1 MIFMRV
7 VLLGPPGA
15 GKGTHAGIVTE
26 TCKIPHIS
34 TGDMFRAAIKNGTP
48 VGLEAKSYMDKGEL
62 VPDSVVCKMVEE
74 RISESDCSNG
84 FLLDGF
90 PRTMAQAKALDAALA
105 AKGQKIDLVIN
116 LMCSDEVVLGRLT
129 TRRVC
134 RKCGA
139 IYNVKSK
146 PPKVE
151 GVCDI
156 DGGEVYQ
163 RSDDTAETITNRL
176 SVYKSQTAELIDY
189 YRGNGVLKDVK
200 ADVDKNETAEA
211 IRSLL

>member
-1 MIFMRV
+1 MRV

-74 RISESDCSNG
+74 RISESDCVNG

-139 IYNVKSK
+139 IYNVKSQ

-151 GVCDI
+151 SVCDI

-176 SVYKSQTAELIDY
+176 SVYKAQTAELIDY

>member
-34 TGDMFRAAIKNGTP
+34 TGDMFRSAIKNGTP

-74 RISESDCSNG
+74 RISEADCVNG

-90 PRTMAQAKALDAALA
+90 PRTMAQAKALDAVLA

-116 LMCSDEVVLGRLT
+116 LQCSDEVVLGRLT

-134 RKCGA
+134 RTCGA
-139 IYNVKSK
+139 IYNVNSK

-151 GVCDI
+151 GVCDV

-163 RSDDTAETITNRL
+163 RSDDTVETITNRL
-176 SVYKSQTAELIDY
+176 SVYKAQTAELIDY

>member
-1 MIFMRV
+1 MRV

-15 GKGTHAGIVTE
+15 GKGTHAGVVTE

-34 TGDMFRAAIKNGTP
+34 TGDMFRSAIKNGTP

-74 RISESDCSNG
+74 RISEADCSNG

-116 LMCSDEVVLGRLT
+116 LQCSDEVVLGRLT

-134 RKCGA
+134 RTCGA
-139 IYNVKSK
+139 IYNVNSK

-151 GVCDI
+151 GVCDV

-163 RSDDTAETITNRL
+163 RSDDTVETITNRL
-176 SVYKSQTAELIDY
+176 SVYKAQTAELIDY
-189 YRGNGVLKDVK
+189 YRGNGVLRDVK

>member
-1 MIFMRV
+1 MRV

-34 TGDMFRAAIKNGTP
+34 TGDMFRSAIKNGTP

-74 RISESDCSNG
+74 RISEADCVNG

-116 LMCSDEVVLGRLT
+116 LQCSDEVVLGRLT

-134 RKCGA
+134 RTCGA
-139 IYNVKSK
+139 IYNVNSK

-151 GVCDI
+151 GVCDV

-163 RSDDTAETITNRL
+163 RSDDTVETITNRL
-176 SVYKSQTAELIDY
+176 SVYKAQTAELIDY

>member
-1 MIFMRV
+1 MRV

-15 GKGTHAGIVTE
+15 GKGTHAGLVAE

-48 VGLEAKSYMDKGEL
+48 VGLEAKTYMDRGEL
-62 VPDSVVCKMVEE
+62 VPDSVVCKMVGE
-74 RISESDCSNG
+74 RIAQPDCGNG

-90 PRTMAQAKALDAALA
+90 PRTMDQARTLDAMLA
-105 AKGQKIDLVIN
+105 EKGQKIDLVIN
-116 LMCSDEVVLGRLT
+116 LQCSDEVVLSRLT

-134 RKCGA
+134 RTCGH
-139 IYNVKSK
+139 IYNVVSK

-163 RSDDTAETITNRL
+163 RSDDTVETITNRL
-176 SVYKSQTAELIDY
+176 SVYKAQTAELIDY
-189 YRGNGVLKDVK
+189 YKGNGVLRDVK
-200 ADVDKNETAEA
+200 ADCDKNETAKA
-211 IRSLL
+211 IAALL

>member
-1 MIFMRV
+1 MRV

-74 RISESDCSNG
+74 RISEADCSKG

-116 LMCSDEVVLGRLT
+116 LQCSDEVVLGRLT

-134 RKCGA
+134 RTCGA
-139 IYNVKSK
+139 IYNVNSK

-151 GVCDI
+151 GVCDV

-163 RSDDTAETITNRL
+163 RSDDTVETITNRL
-176 SVYKSQTAELIDY
+176 SVYKAQTAELIDY
-189 YRGNGVLKDVK
+189 YRGNGVLRDVK

>member
-1 MIFMRV
+1 MRV

-15 GKGTHAGIVTE
+15 GKGTHAGVVTE

-34 TGDMFRAAIKNGTP
+34 TGDMFRSAIKNGTP

-74 RISESDCSNG
+74 RIAEADCSNG

-116 LMCSDEVVLGRLT
+116 LQCSDEVVLGRLT
-129 TRRVC
+129 THRVC
-134 RKCGA
+134 RTCGA
-139 IYNVKSK
+139 IYNVISK

-151 GVCDI
+151 GVCDV

-176 SVYKSQTAELIDY
+176 SVYKAQTAELIDY
-189 YRGNGVLKDVK
+189 YRGNGVLRDVK
-200 ADVDKNETAEA
+200 ADVNKDETASA

>member
-1 MIFMRV
+1 MRV

-74 RISESDCSNG
+74 RISEADCANG

-116 LMCSDEVVLGRLT
+116 LQCSDEVVLGRLT

-134 RKCGA
+134 RTCGA
-139 IYNVKSK
+139 IYNVNSK

-151 GVCDI
+151 GVCDV

-163 RSDDTAETITNRL
+163 RSDDTVETITNRL
-176 SVYKSQTAELIDY
+176 SVYKAQTAELIDY
-189 YRGNGVLKDVK
+189 YKGNGVLRDVK
-200 ADVDKNETAEA
+200 ADVNKDETASA

>member
-34 TGDMFRAAIKNGTP
+34 TGDMFRSAIKNGTP

-74 RISESDCSNG
+74 RISEADCVNG

-116 LMCSDEVVLGRLT
+116 LQCSDEVVLGRLT

-134 RKCGA
+134 RTCGA
-139 IYNVKSK
+139 IYNVNSK

-151 GVCDI
+151 GVCDV

-163 RSDDTAETITNRL
+163 RSDDTVETITNRL
-176 SVYKSQTAELIDY
+176 SVYKAQTAELIDY

>member
-15 GKGTHAGIVTE
+15 GKGTHAGVVTE

-74 RISESDCSNG
+74 RISEADCSNG

-116 LMCSDEVVLGRLT
+116 LQCSDEVVLGRLT

-134 RKCGA
+134 RTCGA
-139 IYNVKSK
+139 IYNVNSK

-151 GVCDI
+151 GVCDV

-163 RSDDTAETITNRL
+163 RSDDTVETITNRL
-176 SVYKSQTAELIDY
+176 SVYKAQTAELIDY
-189 YRGNGVLKDVK
+189 YRGNGVLRDVK

>member
-1 MIFMRV
+1 MRV

-15 GKGTHAGIVTE
+15 GKGTHAGVVTE

-74 RISESDCSNG
+74 RISEADCVNG

-105 AKGQKIDLVIN
+105 VKGQKIDLVIN
-116 LMCSDEVVLGRLT
+116 LQCSDEVVLGRLT

-134 RKCGA
+134 RTCGA
-139 IYNVKSK
+139 IYNVNSK

-151 GVCDI
+151 GVCDV

-163 RSDDTAETITNRL
+163 RSDDTVETITNRL
-176 SVYKSQTAELIDY
+176 SVYKAQTAELIDY

>member
-1 MIFMRV
+1 MRV

-74 RISESDCSNG
+74 RIAEADCSNG

-116 LMCSDEVVLGRLT
+116 LQCSDEVVLGRLT

-134 RKCGA
+134 RTCGA
-139 IYNVKSK
+139 IYNVISK

-151 GVCDI
+151 GVCDV

-176 SVYKSQTAELIDY
+176 SVYKAQTAELIDY
-189 YRGNGVLKDVK
+189 YRGNGVLRDVK
-200 ADVDKNETAEA
+200 ADVNKDETASA

>member
-1 MIFMRV
+1 MRV

-15 GKGTHAGIVTE
+15 GKGTHAGVVTE

-34 TGDMFRAAIKNGTP
+34 TGDMFRSAIKNGTP

-74 RISESDCSNG
+74 RISEADCSNG

-116 LMCSDEVVLGRLT
+116 LQCSDEVVLGRLT

-134 RKCGA
+134 RTCGA
-139 IYNVKSK
+139 IYNVNSK

-151 GVCDI
+151 GVCDV

-163 RSDDTAETITNRL
+163 RSDDTVETITNRL
-176 SVYKSQTAELIDY
+176 SVYKAQTAELIDY

>member
-1 MIFMRV
+1 MRV

-34 TGDMFRAAIKNGTP
+34 TGDMFRSAIKNGTP

-74 RISESDCSNG
+74 RISEADCSNG

-116 LMCSDEVVLGRLT
+116 LQCSDEVVLGRLT

-134 RKCGA
+134 RTCGA
-139 IYNVKSK
+139 IYNVNSK

-151 GVCDI
+151 GVCDV

-163 RSDDTAETITNRL
+163 RSDDTVETITNRL
-176 SVYKSQTAELIDY
+176 SVYKAQTAELIDY

>member
-1 MIFMRV
+1 
-7 VLLGPPGA
+7 
-15 GKGTHAGIVTE
+15 
-26 TCKIPHIS
+26 
-34 TGDMFRAAIKNGTP
+34 
-48 VGLEAKSYMDKGEL
+48 MDKGEL

-74 RISESDCSNG
+74 RISEADCSNG

-116 LMCSDEVVLGRLT
+116 LQCSDEVVLGRLT

-134 RKCGA
+134 RTCGA
-139 IYNVKSK
+139 IYNVNSK

-163 RSDDTAETITNRL
+163 RSDDTVETITNRL
-176 SVYKSQTAELIDY
+176 SVYKAQTAELIDY
-189 YRGNGVLKDVK
+189 YRGNGVLRDVK

>member
-1 MIFMRV
+1 MRV

-15 GKGTHAGIVTE
+15 GKGTHAGVVTE

-48 VGLEAKSYMDKGEL
+48 VGLKAKSYMDKGEL
-62 VPDSVVCKMVEE
+62 VPDEVVVEMVKE
-74 RISESDCSNG
+74 RIAEDDCQNG

-90 PRTMAQAKALDAALA
+90 PRTLAQARALDEALA
-105 AKGQKIDLVIN
+105 TKGQKIDLVIN
-116 LMCSDEVVLGRLT
+116 LECGDEVVLSRLT

-134 RKCGA
+134 RTCGQ
-139 IYNVKSK
+139 IYNVLSK

-151 GVCDI
+151 GVCDV

-163 RSDDTAETITNRL
+163 RSDDTVETISNRL
-176 SVYKSQTAELIDY
+176 AVYKSQTAELIDY
-189 YRGNGVLKDVK
+189 YRANGVLKGVK
-200 ADVDKNETAEA
+200 ADVGKEETAAA
-211 IRSLL
+211 IKALL

>member
-1 MIFMRV
+1 MRV

-15 GKGTHAGIVTE
+15 GKGTHAGVVTE

-74 RISESDCSNG
+74 RISEADCSNG

-116 LMCSDEVVLGRLT
+116 LQCSDEVVLGRLT

-134 RKCGA
+134 RTCGA
-139 IYNVKSK
+139 IYNVNSK

-151 GVCDI
+151 GVCDV

-163 RSDDTAETITNRL
+163 RSDDTVETITNRL
-176 SVYKSQTAELIDY
+176 SVYKAQTAELIDY

>member
-1 MIFMRV
+1 
-7 VLLGPPGA
+7 
-15 GKGTHAGIVTE
+15 
-26 TCKIPHIS
+26 
-34 TGDMFRAAIKNGTP
+34 
-48 VGLEAKSYMDKGEL
+48 
-62 VPDSVVCKMVEE
+62 MVEE
-74 RISESDCSNG
+74 RIAEADCSNG

-116 LMCSDEVVLGRLT
+116 LQCSDEVVLGRLT

-134 RKCGA
+134 RTCGA
-139 IYNVKSK
+139 IYNVISK

-151 GVCDI
+151 GVCDV

-176 SVYKSQTAELIDY
+176 SVYKAQTAELIDY
-189 YRGNGVLKDVK
+189 YRGNGVLRDVK
-200 ADVDKNETAEA
+200 ADVNKDETASA

>member
-1 MIFMRV
+1 MRV

-15 GKGTHAGIVTE
+15 GKGTHAGVVTE

-74 RISESDCSNG
+74 RISEADCSNG

-116 LMCSDEVVLGRLT
+116 LQCSDEVVLGRLT

-134 RKCGA
+134 RTCGA
-139 IYNVKSK
+139 IYNVNSK

-151 GVCDI
+151 GVCDV

-163 RSDDTAETITNRL
+163 RSDDTVETITNRL
-176 SVYKSQTAELIDY
+176 SVYKAQTAELIDY
-189 YRGNGVLKDVK
+189 YRGNGVLRDVK

>member
-1 MIFMRV
+1 MRV

-34 TGDMFRAAIKNGTP
+34 TGDMFRSAIKNGTP

-74 RISESDCSNG
+74 RISEADCVNG

-116 LMCSDEVVLGRLT
+116 LQCSDEVVLGRLT

-134 RKCGA
+134 RTCGA
-139 IYNVKSK
+139 IYNVNSK

-151 GVCDI
+151 GVCDV

-163 RSDDTAETITNRL
+163 RSDDTVETITNRL
-176 SVYKSQTAELIDY
+176 SVYKAQTAELIDY
-189 YRGNGVLKDVK
+189 YRGNGVLRDVK

-211 IRSLL
+211 IRSFL

>member
-1 MIFMRV
+1 MRV

-15 GKGTHAGIVTE
+15 GKGTHAGVVTE
-26 TCKIPHIS
+26 NCKIPHIS

-74 RISESDCSNG
+74 RIAEADCSNG

-116 LMCSDEVVLGRLT
+116 LQCSDEVVLGRLT

-134 RKCGA
+134 RTCGA
-139 IYNVKSK
+139 IYNVNTK

-151 GVCDI
+151 GVCDV

-163 RSDDTAETITNRL
+163 RSDDTVETITNRL
-176 SVYKSQTAELIDY
+176 SVYKAQTAELIDY
-189 YRGNGVLKDVK
+189 YRGNGVLRDVK
-200 ADVDKNETAEA
+200 ADVNKDETASA

>member
-15 GKGTHAGIVTE
+15 GKGTHAGVVTE
-26 TCKIPHIS
+26 ACKIPHIS

-74 RISESDCSNG
+74 RISEADCSNG

-176 SVYKSQTAELIDY
+176 SVYKAQTAELIDY

-200 ADVDKNETAEA
+200 ADVDKSETAQA

>member
-74 RISESDCSNG
+74 RISEADCSNG

-116 LMCSDEVVLGRLT
+116 LQCSDEVVLGRLT

-134 RKCGA
+134 RTCGA
-139 IYNVKSK
+139 IYNVNSK

-151 GVCDI
+151 GVCDV

-163 RSDDTAETITNRL
+163 RSDDTVETITNRL
-176 SVYKSQTAELIDY
+176 SVYKAQTAELIDY
-189 YRGNGVLKDVK
+189 YRGNGVLRDVK

>member
-1 MIFMRV
+1 MRV

-15 GKGTHAGIVTE
+15 GKGTHAGVVTE
-26 TCKIPHIS
+26 ACKIPHIS
-34 TGDMFRAAIKNGTP
+34 TGDMFRATIKNGTP

-74 RISESDCSNG
+74 RISEADCSNG

-176 SVYKSQTAELIDY
+176 SVYKAQTAELIDY

-200 ADVDKNETAEA
+200 ADVDKSETAQA

>member
-1 MIFMRV
+1 MRV

-34 TGDMFRAAIKNGTP
+34 TGDMFRSAIKNGTP
-48 VGLEAKSYMDKGEL
+48 VGLEAQSYMDKGEL

-74 RISESDCSNG
+74 RISEADCVNG

-116 LMCSDEVVLGRLT
+116 LQCSDEVVLGRLT

-134 RKCGA
+134 RTCGA
-139 IYNVKSK
+139 IYNVNSK

-151 GVCDI
+151 GVCDV

-163 RSDDTAETITNRL
+163 RSDDTVETITNRL
-176 SVYKSQTAELIDY
+176 SVYKAQTAELIDY

>member
-1 MIFMRV
+1 MRV

-74 RISESDCSNG
+74 RISEADCSNG

-116 LMCSDEVVLGRLT
+116 LQCSDEVVLGRLT

-134 RKCGA
+134 RTCGA
-139 IYNVKSK
+139 IYNVNSK

-151 GVCDI
+151 GVCDV

-176 SVYKSQTAELIDY
+176 SVYKAQTAELIDY
-189 YRGNGVLKDVK
+189 YRGNGVLRDVK
-200 ADVDKNETAEA
+200 ADVDKNETAKA

>member
-1 MIFMRV
+1 MRV

-74 RISESDCSNG
+74 RISEADCSNG

-116 LMCSDEVVLGRLT
+116 LQCSDEVVLGRLT

-134 RKCGA
+134 RTCGA
-139 IYNVKSK
+139 IYNVNSK

-151 GVCDI
+151 GVCDV

-163 RSDDTAETITNRL
+163 RSDDTVETITNRL
-176 SVYKSQTAELIDY
+176 SVYKAQTAELIDY
-189 YRGNGVLKDVK
+189 YRGNGVLRDVK

>member
-1 MIFMRV
+1 MRV

-26 TCKIPHIS
+26 TCKSPHIS

-74 RISESDCSNG
+74 RISEADCANG

-116 LMCSDEVVLGRLT
+116 LQCSDEVVLGRLT

-134 RKCGA
+134 RTCGA
-139 IYNVKSK
+139 IYNVNSK

-151 GVCDI
+151 GVCDV

-163 RSDDTAETITNRL
+163 RSDDTVETITNRL
-176 SVYKSQTAELIDY
+176 SVYKAQTAELIDY
-189 YRGNGVLKDVK
+189 YKGNGVLRDVK
-200 ADVDKNETAEA
+200 ADVNKDETASA

>member
-1 MIFMRV
+1 MRV

-15 GKGTHAGIVTE
+15 GKGTHAGVVTE

-74 RISESDCSNG
+74 RISEADCSNG

-116 LMCSDEVVLGRLT
+116 LQCSDEVVLGRLT

-134 RKCGA
+134 RTCGA
-139 IYNVKSK
+139 IYNVNSK

-151 GVCDI
+151 GVCDV

-176 SVYKSQTAELIDY
+176 SVYKAQTAELIDY

>member
-1 MIFMRV
+1 MKYYILF
-7 VLLGPPGA
+7 GPPGA
-15 GKGTHAGIVTE
+15 GKGTHAGVVTE

-74 RISESDCSNG
+74 RISEADCSNG

-116 LMCSDEVVLGRLT
+116 LQCSDEVVLGRLT

-134 RKCGA
+134 RTCGA
-139 IYNVKSK
+139 IYNVNSK

-151 GVCDI
+151 GVCDV

-176 SVYKSQTAELIDY
+176 SVYKAQTAELIDY
-189 YRGNGVLKDVK
+189 YRGNGVLRDVK
-200 ADVDKNETAEA
+200 ADVDKNETAKA

>member
-1 MIFMRV
+1 MRV

-15 GKGTHAGIVTE
+15 GKGTHAGVVTE

-34 TGDMFRAAIKNGTP
+34 TGDMFRSAIKNGTP

-74 RISESDCSNG
+74 RISEADCVNG

-116 LMCSDEVVLGRLT
+116 LQCSDEVVLGRLT

-134 RKCGA
+134 RTCGA
-139 IYNVKSK
+139 IYNVNSK

-151 GVCDI
+151 GVCDV

-163 RSDDTAETITNRL
+163 RSDDTVETITNRL
-176 SVYKSQTAELIDY
+176 SVYKAQTAELIDY

>member
-1 MIFMRV
+1 MRV

-15 GKGTHAGIVTE
+15 GKGTHAGVVTE

-34 TGDMFRAAIKNGTP
+34 TGDMFRSAIKNGTP
-48 VGLEAKSYMDKGEL
+48 VGLEAKSYLDKGEL

-74 RISESDCSNG
+74 RISEADCVNG

-116 LMCSDEVVLGRLT
+116 LQCSDEVVLGRLT

-134 RKCGA
+134 RTCGA
-139 IYNVKSK
+139 IYNVNSK

-151 GVCDI
+151 GVCDV

-163 RSDDTAETITNRL
+163 RSDDTVETITNRL
-176 SVYKSQTAELIDY
+176 SVYKAQTAELIDY

>member
-74 RISESDCSNG
+74 RIAEADCSNG

-105 AKGQKIDLVIN
+105 VKGQKIDLVIN
-116 LMCSDEVVLGRLT
+116 LQCSDEVVLGRLT

-134 RKCGA
+134 RTCGA
-139 IYNVKSK
+139 IYNVNSK

-151 GVCDI
+151 GVCDV

-176 SVYKSQTAELIDY
+176 SVYKAQTAELIDY
-189 YRGNGVLKDVK
+189 YRGNGVLRDVK
-200 ADVDKNETAEA
+200 ADVNKDETASA

>member
-1 MIFMRV
+1 MRV

-15 GKGTHAGIVTE
+15 GKGTHAGVVTE

-74 RISESDCSNG
+74 RISEADCSNG
-84 FLLDGF
+84 FLLDGV

-134 RKCGA
+134 RTCGA
-139 IYNVKSK
+139 IYNVNSK

-151 GVCDI
+151 GVCDV

-163 RSDDTAETITNRL
+163 RSDDTVETITNRL
-176 SVYKSQTAELIDY
+176 SVYKAQTAELIDY

>member
-34 TGDMFRAAIKNGTP
+34 TGDMFRSAIKNGTP

-74 RISESDCSNG
+74 RISEADCSNG

-116 LMCSDEVVLGRLT
+116 LQCSDEVVLGRLT

-134 RKCGA
+134 RTCGA
-139 IYNVKSK
+139 IYNVNSK

-151 GVCDI
+151 GVCDV

-163 RSDDTAETITNRL
+163 RSDDTVETITNRL
-176 SVYKSQTAELIDY
+176 SVYKAQTAELIDY

>member
-1 MIFMRV
+1 MRV

-15 GKGTHAGIVTE
+15 GKGTHAGVVTE

-74 RISESDCSNG
+74 RISEADCSNG

-134 RKCGA
+134 RTCGQ
-139 IYNVKSK
+139 IYNVVSK

-163 RSDDTAETITNRL
+163 RSDDTVETITNRL
-176 SVYKSQTAELIDY
+176 SVYKAQTAELIDY

>member
-1 MIFMRV
+1 MKYYILF
-7 VLLGPPGA
+7 GPPGA
-15 GKGTHAGIVTE
+15 GKGTHAGIVTD

-74 RISESDCSNG
+74 RIAEADCGNG

-116 LMCSDEVVLGRLT
+116 LMCSDEVVLSRLT

-134 RKCGA
+134 RTCGQ
-139 IYNVKSK
+139 IYNVILK
-146 PPKVE
+146 PPKVA

-163 RSDDTAETITNRL
+163 RSDDTVETITNRL
-176 SVYKSQTAELIDY
+176 SVYKAQTAELIDY
-189 YRGNGVLKDVK
+189 YKGNGVLKDVK
-200 ADVDKNETAEA
+200 ADCDKNETAKA
-211 IRSLL
+211 IAALL

>member
-1 MIFMRV
+1 MRV

-15 GKGTHAGIVTE
+15 GKGTHAGVVTE

-74 RISESDCSNG
+74 RISGSDCANG

-116 LMCSDEVVLGRLT
+116 LMCSDEVVLSRLT

-134 RKCGA
+134 RTCGQ
-139 IYNVKSK
+139 IYNVISK

-151 GVCDI
+151 GVCDV

-163 RSDDTAETITNRL
+163 RSDDTVETITNRL
-176 SVYKSQTAELIDY
+176 SVYKAQTAELIDY
-189 YRGNGVLKDVK
+189 YRGNGVLRDVK

>member
-1 MIFMRV
+1 MRI

-74 RISESDCSNG
+74 RISEADCSNG

-116 LMCSDEVVLGRLT
+116 LQCSDEVVLGRLT

-134 RKCGA
+134 RTCGA
-139 IYNVKSK
+139 IYNVNSK

-151 GVCDI
+151 GVCDV

-176 SVYKSQTAELIDY
+176 SVYKAQTAELIDY
-189 YRGNGVLKDVK
+189 YRGNGVLRDVK